1 MYDFITNLFNLD
13 KNMIKFVNIVSFPVV
28 TQLHISLI
36 PKRFPCPYCHGVD
49 HLNGY
54 SKPKVI
60 NHPK

>member
-1 MYDFITNLFNLD
+1 
-13 KNMIKFVNIVSFPVV
+13 MIKFVNIVSFPVV